1 MNSDTTAS
9 EHDIK
14 PAARNWIARHWRGE
28 TSLLRAFLQN
38 AVLTY
43 VFLFSLEIAFF
54 LFVIFGPKGTFTGS
68 HVLLVILSVIGIV
81 VVSLAA
87 LIWMSVG
94 IYRSSKQRSGFAGTI
109 PGRISACAL
118 SLAPLV
124 FLISDLN
131 PHFYGTS
138 SPYTPKPHA
147 ISLIGPDSAGF
158 SGEFGIHATE
168 DLVKFLDAHP
178 EMKRLELNSTG
189 GLAYEAMATRD
200 LLRRRSLDTSVRGTC
215 EGVCTIA
222 YLGGKARYLS
232 PRDGRLVFRPFS
244 EDEGRPGAKTL
255 SDMKADAT
263 ANGVATAFIEQAYT
277 GRDTPWPAPPETL
290 LAAGYITQIVE

>member
-9 EHDIK
+9 KDDIK
-14 PAARNWIARHWRGE
+14 PAASNWITRHWRGE

-43 VFLFSLEIAFF
+43 AFLFLLEIAFF
-54 LFVIFGPKGTFTGS
+54 LLVIFGPKGTFTGS
-68 HVLLVILSVIGIV
+68 HALLIILAVRGILLL
-81 VVSLAA
+81 SLGA

-94 IYRSSKQRSGFAGTI
+94 IYRASKKRSDIAGTI
-109 PGRISACAL
+109 LGRIFTCAL

-138 SPYTPKPHA
+138 SPYTPKPHV
-147 ISLIGPDSAGF
+147 ISLIGPDIAGF

-178 EMKRLELNSTG
+178 EVKRLELNSTG

-200 LLRRRSLDTSVRGTC
+200 LLRQRSLDTSVRGTC
-215 EGVCTIA
+215 EGVCTLA
-222 YLGGKARYLS
+222 YLGGKTRYLS
-232 PRDGRLVFRPFS
+232 LRETGVSSSARFPKMKDGP
-244 EDEGRPGAKTL
+244 AQKL
-255 SDMKADAT
+255 SR
-263 ANGVATAFIEQAYT
+263 I
-277 GRDTPWPAPPETL
+277 
-290 LAAGYITQIVE
+290 